1 MSHWIFQEEHE
12 MVRKSI
18 RKFIEKEV
26 HPHIEVWEREGAL
39 PRMFWERCGEL
50 GYLGLSVPEAY
61 GGSQTD
67 LITEAV
73 LFEELGRCGSLGV
86 ASSIGYHTG
95 CVITLISRFASEE
108 LKDQLLPP
116 AIRGER
122 ILALSVSEPSAGS
135 DVGAIQ
141 TYAKRN
147 GDEYV
152 VNGVKKFVTNGLTAD
167 SICMAV
173 KTDPTKEKEGISLL
187 IVDTASLGFSITH
200 QPGML
205 GWRSSNMV
213 ELKLENVRV
222 PVNRVIGEEN
232 QGFTYLSQ
240 ITPWQRIMF
249 ALFSIGL
256 AERSMQD
263 TMLYSKQRKQFG
275 QTLNQFQV
283 LQHKMVDMAVEIEKA
298 KNLAY
303 RTLYLLV
310 GGQDAEVEAT
320 MAKAYAGEMIKQIT
334 DSSVQIHGGMGYM
347 METPVQRYWRDARAL
362 SISGGT
368 TQLMNETLTR
378 RLGITEA

>member
-18 RKFIEKEV
+18 RKFVDKEV
-26 HPHIEVWEREGAL
+26 LPQIEVWEREGAL
-39 PRMFWERCGEL
+39 PRMFLERCGEL
-50 GYLGLSVPEAY
+50 GYLGLSVAEAY

-95 CVITLISRFASEE
+95 CAMTLISCFGTEE
-108 LKDQLLPP
+108 QKSQLLPP
-116 AIRGER
+116 AVRGER
-122 ILALSVSEPSAGS
+122 ILALSVSEPSTGS
-135 DVGAIQ
+135 DVGSIQ
-141 TYAKRN
+141 TYASRDGN
-147 GDEYV
+147 EYV
-152 VNGVKKFVTNGLTAD
+152 LNGVKKFVTNGLIAD
-167 SICMAV
+167 TICMAV
-173 KTDPTKEKEGISLL
+173 KTDPTKEKEGVSLL
-187 IVDTASLGFSITH
+187 MVDTASPGFSITH
-200 QPGML
+200 QSEVL
-205 GWRSSNMV
+205 GWRSSNMA
-213 ELKLENVRV
+213 EIKLENVRV
-222 PVNRVIGEEN
+222 PVNRLLGDEN
-232 QGFTYLSQ
+232 QGYAYLSR

-249 ALFSIGL
+249 SLFSVGL

-283 LQHKMVDMAVEIEKA
+283 LQHKMVDMAVEIEKT

-303 RTLYLLV
+303 RALYLL
-310 GGQDAEVEAT
+310 GQGQDAEIEAT
-320 MAKAYAGEMIKQIT
+320 MAKAYAGEMIKQVT

-368 TQLMNETLTR
+368 TQLMNENLTR